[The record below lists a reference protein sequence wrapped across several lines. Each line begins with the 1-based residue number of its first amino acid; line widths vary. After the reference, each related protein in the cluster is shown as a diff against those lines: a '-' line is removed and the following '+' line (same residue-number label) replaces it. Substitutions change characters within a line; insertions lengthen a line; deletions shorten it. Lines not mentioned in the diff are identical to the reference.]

1 MSVYNDPIYDRLY
14 DGRNIQE
21 NYYVEPQKNERG
33 RVVSKEEKQKKLEL
47 YQNKRTYIITADH
60 PAYETLSSVTVTP
73 MIEETIVVDPSKT
86 ESGYDSY
93 LIPHKDPTTEETATR
108 CPNGKEE
115 INMAIQQNGKYT
127 VQREESQFID
137 KVNVDVN
144 VKNIYDLNKDQIP
157 EGTQVAV
164 ISPIPEG
171 QLPGVMKQAITKQ
184 ITTTENGTQTYS
196 CPATQ
201 YWDKVTVNTNVPQSV
216 TLDPN
221 EVPDGWHV
229 IVIPPDPEQEGEI
242 EPEAKVKMYEHKEVT
257 ITENGTT
264 TVTAT
269 NEDMQVLKDVK
280 VTVQVPQTVTAAE
293 DPTGYDIIQVPTY
306 DPETGKWDPD
316 AEGQRLQMYRTEKT
330 LNVIENGEYTV
341 TPASNELI
349 TKVNVNVN
357 VEGQTMNIMN
367 DNGTVEGHDTFI
379 VDKEEGHEDD
389 DPIIYSTVKF
399 VEPEITCTQN
409 KDYTIES
416 TISTDQ
422 ECHLIKKAT
431 IHVDVPIEGNLE
443 EKEVNITE
451 QNQEIIPS
459 EGYDAM
465 SKVTIQNIEP
475 YLFTENYK
483 FYPYVYTPYYSNTPN
498 NAPQGII
505 AFKFPA
511 EYPNNSY
518 PNKAIERDKNVVTY
532 LNNIWQF
539 YEPTEVALLP
549 SFKQIVMTTKKFTT
563 TSDNNRVIF
572 YDYTKTLFG
581 KKTGIKN
588 FLAGVILDGYYRVW
602 LLHYKQGNSAQV
614 YDDSD
619 SKRNE
624 YHFMLSENNVEMH
637 RFDFRGRIARRIGFI
652 YKTDTY
658 SEAIT
663 EEDMIDAAN
672 IYGSE
677 FSSMQIPISASAI
690 TNVKKMNS
698 SSTDEHLINLAFAQ
712 DYSSHIDVALT
723 PKYQLKDYFTQ
734 SGQGMIYDVYELAKS
749 PFPIYD
755 E

>member
-14 DGRNIQE
+14 DGRSIQE

-47 YQNKRTYIITADH
+47 YQNKHTYIITADH

-93 LIPHKDPTTEETATR
+93 LIPHRDPSTPETATR

-115 INMAIQQNGKYT
+115 INMPIQQNGKHT
-127 VQREESQFID
+127 LQREESQFID
-137 KVNVDVN
+137 KVNVDVS

-216 TLDPN
+216 ILDPN
-221 EVPDGWHV
+221 EVPEGWHV

-293 DPTGYDIIQVPTY
+293 APTGYDIIQVPTY
-306 DPETGKWDPD
+306 DPETGKWDPE

-330 LNVIENGEYTV
+330 LDVIENGEYTV
-341 TPASNELI
+341 NPASNELI

-357 VEGQTMNIMN
+357 VEAQTMNIMN

-379 VDKEEGHEDD
+379 VDKEEGHESD

-416 TISTDQ
+416 IISTDQ
-422 ECHLIKKAT
+422 ECHLIKKAK
-431 IHVDVPIEGNLE
+431 IHVQVAAGGNFE
-443 EKEVNITE
+443 EKTANITE
-451 QNQEIIPS
+451 QNQEITPS

-483 FYPYVYTPYYSNTPN
+483 FYPYVYNPFYSNAPN
-498 NAPQGII
+498 NSPQGTIS
-505 AFKFPA
+505 FKYNA
-511 EYPNNSY
+511 EYPNGSY
-518 PNKAIERDKNVVTY
+518 INKSSTPDKSVVAY

-539 YEPTEVALLP
+539 YEPTGPGLKP
-549 SFKQIVMTTKKFTT
+549 SFNQIVMTTKKFTT
-563 TSDNNRVIF
+563 TPDNNRIIF
-572 YDYTKTLFG
+572 YDYTKSLFG
-581 KKTGIKN
+581 KTAGSAIKN

-602 LLHYKQGNSAQV
+602 LLHYKQGKPAQI
-614 YDDSD
+614 YDDHEST
-619 SKRNE
+619 RYE
-624 YHFMLSENNVEMH
+624 YHFMLLENGEEIN
-637 RFDFRGRIARRIGFI
+637 RFDFRGRIARKIGFAYRSDSSSFAYI
-652 YKTDTY
+652 DE
-658 SEAIT
+658 SE
-663 EEDMIDAAN
+663 MIDAAN
-672 IYGSE
+672 IYGS
-677 FSSMQIPISASAI
+677 SMIPTSASVI
-690 TNVKKMNS
+690 TKAKKSDS
-698 SSTDEHLINLAFAQ
+698 SSTDEHLINLTFSQ
-712 DYSSHIDVALT
+712 NYSTNIDIAPT
-723 PKYQLKDYFTQ
+723 PKYQLQDYFYQ
-734 SGQGMIYDVYELAKS
+734 SGEAMTYDVYELAKS
-749 PFPIYD
+749 SFPIYD